1 MVYGIR
7 YIDMMYDMRA
17 VHKVVREA
25 RRAGYL
31 TQRELAERV
40 GTSQST
46 IAALER
52 GDGNPTVDT
61 LARCAAAAGFTLQVT
76 LVPIA
81 PPDPVIAVYKEGV
94 DRTLLRDNLR
104 RSVNERLRTLAE
116 WQENGRALEAA
127 MAQAK
132 RARRTAGGPEA

>member
-1 MVYGIR
+1 MYT
-7 YIDMMYDMRA
+7 IDTP
-17 VHKVVREA
+17 HKVIRDA

-61 LARCAAAAGFTLQVT
+61 LARCAAAAGFTLQIT
-76 LVPIA
+76 LVPVA
-81 PPDPVIAVYKEGV
+81 PPDPVIARYKEGV
-94 DRTLLRDNLR
+94 DRTLLRENLR
-104 RSVNERLRTLAE
+104 RTVDERLRTLAE
-116 WQENGRALEAA
+116 WQEHGRALEAA
-127 MAQAK
+127 VAYAK
-132 RARRTAGGPEA
+132 REKRRRTGPAA

>member
-1 MVYGIR
+1 
-7 YIDMMYDMRA
+7 MYDISA
-17 VHKVVREA
+17 PHKVVREA
-25 RRAGYL
+25 RRASYL

-76 LVPIA
+76 LVPVA
-81 PPDPVIAVYKEGV
+81 PPDPVIARYKEGV
-94 DRTLLRDNLR
+94 DRTLLRENLR
-104 RSVNERLRTLAE
+104 RTVDERLRTLAE

-127 MAQAK
+127 VRQAK
-132 RARRTAGGPEA
+132 RARRAAAGPQE

>member
-1 MVYGIR
+1 
-7 YIDMMYDMRA
+7 MYNILLA
-17 VHKVVREA
+17 HKVVREA

-76 LVPIA
+76 LVPA
-81 PPDPVIAVYKEGV
+81 SPPDPVVARYKEDV
-94 DRTLLRDNLR
+94 DRTLLRENLR
-104 RSVNERLRTLAE
+104 RSVDERLRTLAE
-116 WQENGRALEAA
+116 WQENGKALELAA
-127 MAQAK
+127 AQAQ
-132 RARRTAGGPEA
+132 RARRASAGPEA